1 MSTLKSLKIRMA
13 DLSDIDHL
21 VRLRVLMQAEV
32 NDFTDEIIENVYI
45 EKVRRYFLDS
55 IPLKKYFSSV
65 AEIDGK
71 IIGAAGVC
79 FYEKPPSISGGSG
92 LVGYVTNVYTEEQFR
107 KQGIGNKM
115 MKALVELAEELHA
128 DKLHLGATADRLS
141 IYKSVGFEE
150 PRFISLECL
159 IKKNKGN

>member
-32 NDFTDEIIENVYI
+32 NDFTDDKIENVYI

-55 IPLKKYFSSV
+55 IPLKKYYSSV

-71 IIGAAGVC
+71 IIGAVIDGQK
-79 FYEKPPSISGGSG
+79 YG
-92 LVGYVTNVYTEEQFR
+92 LPCINF
-107 KQGIGNKM
+107 
-115 MKALVELAEELHA
+115 
-128 DKLHLGATADRLS
+128 
-141 IYKSVGFEE
+141 
-150 PRFISLECL
+150 
-159 IKKNKGN
+159 